1 MFNVFLR
8 TPFFFNLSSSARKQ
22 EAALKILHGFTDRV
36 IVARR
41 NELIKKTELNG
52 SSVEGETN
60 DLGIK
65 KKMAL
70 LDVLLQS
77 NIDGKPLSNMDI
89 REEVDTFMFEGH
101 DTTTSGITLLFYNI
115 AKHPEIQKKLFEEI
129 KNVIGDDKTKP
140 VGLKELNELH
150 YLDLVIKESMRLF
163 PPVPIFGRGIKED
176 IVIEGRLIPAG
187 ANLAIGVYFMG
198 RDPELYE
205 DPLTFK
211 PERFDVETDT
221 SRTNPYAY
229 IPFSAGPRNC
239 IGQKFALNEMK
250 SICSKMLRHYE
261 LSLGKESQKEL
272 TLIAEL
278 ILRPDDG
285 IFLQL
290 KPRIY

>member
-8 TPFFFNLSSSARKQ
+8 NPFLFSISSSARKQ

-41 NELIKKTELNG
+41 NELMKKTELLKFYEKG
-52 SSVEGETN
+52 TAVEDETN
-60 DLGIK
+60 DVGIK

-115 AKHPEIQKKLFEEI
+115 AKYPEVQKKLFKEI

-176 IVIEGRLIPAG
+176 IVIG
-187 ANLAIGVYFMG
+187 
-198 RDPELYE
+198 
-205 DPLTFK
+205 
-211 PERFDVETDT
+211 
-221 SRTNPYAY
+221 
-229 IPFSAGPRNC
+229 
-239 IGQKFALNEMK
+239 K
-250 SICSKMLRHYE
+250 S
-261 LSLGKESQKEL
+261 
-272 TLIAEL
+272 
-278 ILRPDDG
+278 
-285 IFLQL
+285 
-290 KPRIY
+290 